1 MQAARLSVL
10 LLFCLSWA
18 SSESSAATADLRV
31 GDDVPEALLEQDDAC
46 HGSSDAEG
54 RCDVSLLQRRGRVKQ
69 HAEAQLAEVPTDA
82 NKEHQQVAQAAA
94 EASKVMDT
102 SLLQDR
108 AEANATSGANMMTLF
123 HQTSEAAGKSILA
136 SGKFYS
142 GKSGICGG
150 AIYFSPSA
158 KDTDVKVVGGRGFV
172 IEAQVDM
179 GRIKTMSP
187 YCDEAMTGAKLL
199 ALGFDSITLD
209 RGYMFECFALPS
221 CKEYIIYDAARIK
234 SMKGYPYNG
243 IESWWPSWMPPW
255 MKPTQPATQ
264 AYTPPAQTY
273 TPPAQPP
280 APSPAQTYAPP
291 AMQPHVQA
299 VAAPSPPAVQPAVA
313 VPLPAAAPAETY
325 APPVEQPQAQP
336 VAAPPAM

>member
-10 LLFCLSWA
+10 LLACLSWA

-31 GDDVPEALLEQDDAC
+31 GDDVPEALLEQDDVC
-46 HGSSDAEG
+46 HGGSDAEG
-54 RCDVSLLQRRGRVKQ
+54 RCDVSLLQRRGQVKQ
-69 HAEAQLAEVPTDA
+69 HAEAQHAE
-82 NKEHQQVAQAAA
+82 
-94 EASKVMDT
+94 
-102 SLLQDR
+102 DR
-108 AEANATSGANMMTLF
+108 AEANTTSGANMMTLF
-123 HQTSEAAGKSILA
+123 HQTSEAAGRSILA
-136 SGKFYS
+136 SGKFNA

-158 KDTDVKVVGGRGFV
+158 KDTDVKAIGGRGFV

-187 YCDEAMTGAKLL
+187 YCDESMTGAKLL

-221 CKEYIIYDAARIK
+221 CREYIIYDAARIK
-234 SMKGYPYNG
+234 SMKGYLYNG
-243 IESWWPSWMPPW
+243 YESWWPSWLPPW
-255 MKPTQPATQ
+255 MKPTQPAPQ
-264 AYTPPAQTY
+264 AYMPPAQTY

-280 APSPAQTYAPP
+280 AQTPAPTYAPP
-291 AMQPHVQA
+291 AVQPHVQP

-313 VPLPAAAPAETY
+313 MPLPAATPAETY
-325 APPVEQPQAQP
+325 TPPVEQPQAQP